1 MREYK
6 KMEKLLYKD
15 TRNYVPI
22 DVIKGIDHLTGL
34 IVMADDEAPKDY
46 EVMPKCKNCINFRT
60 DGEQM
65 GICECSLNE
74 PKFFAYPDMV
84 AVTCEMYSRCRK

>member
-1 MREYK
+1 MKEYK
-6 KMEKLLYKD
+6 KMENILYRD

-34 IVMADDEAPKDY
+34 TVMGDKEAPTGY
-46 EVMPKCKNCINFRT
+46 EAMPKCINCKNFKAE
-60 DGEQM
+60 GELM
-65 GICECSLNE
+65 GICESSVSD

-84 AVTCEMYSRCRK
+84 AVTCEMYLKK

>member
-1 MREYK
+1 MKEYK
-6 KMEKLLYKD
+6 KMENLLYRD

-34 IVMADDEAPKDY
+34 TVMGDKEAPKDY
-46 EVMPKCKNCINFRT
+46 EVMPKCKNCKNFKAE
-60 DGEQM
+60 GELM
-65 GICECSLNE
+65 GICESSVSD

-84 AVTCEMYSRCRK
+84 AVTCEMYSNK